1 MSAIK
6 ICGIYR
12 AEDAELINKYKPD
25 YFGMIIDFPQSHRSI
40 SMTTAA
46 GIRKLIDKNI
56 PAVGVFVNKEP
67 SYIKSFIDEKI
78 IDIVQLHGAE
88 DNSYISMLKS
98 MTLKPVWKAFKIRS
112 TEDVR
117 MAAQSCADLI
127 ILDNGYGTGRTFD
140 WSLIRDIKRPF
151 ALAGGISLENIESA
165 LESLNPYLIDISSGV
180 ETDKLKDSYKIEKAI
195 KAVRD
200 FERR

>member
-12 AEDAELINKYKPD
+12 AEDAEHINKFKPD
-25 YFGMIIDFPQSHRSI
+25 YFGMIIDFPKSHRSI
-40 SMTTAA
+40 SKTKAA
-46 GIRKLIDKNI
+46 RLRELIDKNI

-98 MTLKPVWKAFKIRS
+98 MTLKPVWKAFKVRS

-180 ETDKLKDSYKIEKAI
+180 ETDKLKDPGKIEKAI

>member
-12 AEDAELINKYKPD
+12 NEDAELINKYKPD
-25 YFGMIIDFPQSHRSI
+25 YFGMIIDFPKSHRSI

-98 MTLKPVWKAFKIRS
+98 MTLKPVWKAFKVRS

-140 WSLIRDIKRPF
+140 WSLIMDIKRPF